1 MPSDPRISQLLA
13 LLARPIAAYR
23 SRVAATRE
31 RLRILLASDN
41 GIDRTRL
48 ELGAFGATRIDV
60 ARFAELR
67 HGVVLDALSR
77 TRLERASQ
85 LLHEIEAATDDT
97 LFAIDVAPGDS
108 LRVSVARALS
118 RVGRA
123 FGAAHVAE
131 LVRSGRYEPE
141 RHDRLLDAFPFEWWN
156 RAEREHAP
164 PLVVSVD
171 GADLHAGALAELLDG
186 SMRLVLLVRGACT
199 PAPLARLVSPGT
211 LVMQTR
217 DAAAIA
223 RVASFDGPAIA
234 AIVDQDAAQFR
245 HDPADGRKLWQRL
258 TIISRPETAPR
269 AALGGVSLRQQR
281 EELVLLDAFAE
292 RPTLPEA
299 PVETLIPSGAGD
311 PAERLTAWL
320 LTESGL
326 ASHS

>member
-1 MPSDPRISQLLA
+1 MPSDPRIPQLLE

-23 SRVAATRE
+23 SQVAATRE

-41 GIDRTRL
+41 GVDRTRL

-60 ARFAELR
+60 SRFAELR

-77 TRLERASQ
+77 TRLERARQ
-85 LLHEIEAATDDT
+85 LLTEIEAAANDA
-97 LFAIDVAPGDS
+97 LFTVDVAPGDS
-108 LRVSVARALS
+108 LRVVVARALA
-118 RVGRA
+118 RIGRA
-123 FGAAHVAE
+123 FAAAHIAE
-131 LVRSGRYEPE
+131 LVRGGRYEPE
-141 RHDRLLDAFPFEWWN
+141 RHDRLFDAFPFEWWN
-156 RAEREHAP
+156 RAERGQAP

-186 SMRLVLLVRGACT
+186 SMRIVLVVRGACT
-199 PAPLARLVSPGT
+199 PAPLARLVTPGT

-234 AIVDQDAAQFR
+234 AIVNLDAAQFR
-245 HDPADGRKLWQRL
+245 HDPANGRKLWQRL
-258 TIISRPETAPR
+258 TITSRPETLPTTT
-269 AALGGVSLRQQR
+269 LGGVSPRQQR
-281 EELVLLDAFAE
+281 EELLSLDAFAE
-292 RPTLPEA
+292 RPALPDA
-299 PVETLIPSGAGD
+299 PVETLIPRGDGD

>member
-1 MPSDPRISQLLA
+1 MPSDPRIPQLLE
-13 LLARPIAAYR
+13 LLARPIADYR
-23 SRVAATRE
+23 SQVAATRE

-41 GIDRTRL
+41 GVDRTRL

-67 HGVVLDALSR
+67 HGIVLDALSR
-77 TRLERASQ
+77 TRLERARQ
-85 LLHEIEAATDDT
+85 LLAELEAAANDL
-97 LFAIDVAPGDS
+97 LFTVDVAPGDS
-108 LRVSVARALS
+108 LRVAVSRALS
-118 RVGRA
+118 RLGSA

-156 RAEREHAP
+156 RVEREHAP

-171 GADLHAGALAELLDG
+171 GADLRAGGLAELLDG
-186 SMRLVLLVRGACT
+186 SMRIVLVVRGACT
-199 PAPLARLVSPGT
+199 PAPLARLVTPST

-217 DAAAIA
+217 DANAVA
-223 RVASFDGPAIA
+223 RVAAFDGPAVA

-258 TIISRPETAPR
+258 TITSRPETTPKTT
-269 AALGGVSLRQQR
+269 LGGISPRQQR
-281 EELVLLDAFAE
+281 EELLLLEALAE
-292 RPTLPEA
+292 RPALPDA
-299 PVETLIPSGAGD
+299 PVESLIPRGDGD
-311 PAERLTAWL
+311 PTDRLTAWL

-326 ASHS
+326 ASRT